1 MNGDSGKPRVVSKTL
16 SRNDLGLTGSHQAGM
31 LVPRELA
38 NFFPPLRETEKNPRA
53 VVEAIDEDGV
63 SWNFNFIHYN
73 NKLFGG
79 TRHEYRLTR
88 MTKFLRMQNLVEG
101 DLVEFKINPETS
113 RYSVST
119 VRGTD
124 PLERRSRRKEYK
136 GGGRIVIIGD
146 WEVQS

>member
-1 MNGDSGKPRVVSKTL
+1 MNDDSGKPRVVSKTL
-16 SRNDLGLTGSHQAGM
+16 SRNDLGLTGTHQAGM
-31 LVPRELA
+31 HVPRELA
-38 NFFPPLRETEKNPRA
+38 DFFPPLRESEKNPRA
-53 VVEAIDEDGV
+53 AAVAIDEDGI

-88 MTKFLRMQNLVEG
+88 MTKFLRTQNLLEG
-101 DLVEFKINPETS
+101 DLLEFRFNPETS

-124 PLERRSRRKEYK
+124 PLERRRRRKEYK

-146 WEVQS
+146 WEVQP

>member
-1 MNGDSGKPRVVSKTL
+1 MNDGSGKPRVVSKTL

-31 LVPRELA
+31 VVPRELV
-38 NFFPPLRETEKNPRA
+38 NFFPPLRELEKNPRD
-53 VVEAIDEDGV
+53 VIVAIDEDGV

-88 MTKFLRMQNLVEG
+88 MTKFLRTQNLFEG
-101 DLVEFKINPETS
+101 DVVKFKFNPETNQ
-113 RYSVST
+113 YSVST

-124 PLERRSRRKEYK
+124 LQDRGRRRKEYK

-146 WEVQS
+146 WEVEI